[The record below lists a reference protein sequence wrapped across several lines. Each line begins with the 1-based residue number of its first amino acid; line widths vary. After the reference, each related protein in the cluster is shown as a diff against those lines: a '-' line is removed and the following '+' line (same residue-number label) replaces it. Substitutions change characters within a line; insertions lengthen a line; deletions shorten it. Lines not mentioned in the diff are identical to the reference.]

1 MEKSYPM
8 DFRHLCVETE
18 LHLLA
23 HTNQYADGINV
34 KTKMLVKEEIEAIKQ
49 RLSILTK
56 KKTGRCLQKHA
67 APLREALL
75 VHNSNFGM
83 KHIKILCR
91 RLESR
96 FGINMVQI
104 HLHLHP
110 LDDTQ
115 TISNHAHII
124 FNWMDESTGKSIKL
138 NKLDTIELQTMVRNH
153 LEQLQRVKP
162 YYNVKNKIQLWD
174 LKRTLF
180 NSTNLRNAN

>member
-8 DFRHLCVETE
+8 DFRHLSAETE

-34 KTKMLVKEEIEAIKQ
+34 KTKMLVKEEIEAVKQ

-56 KKTGRCLQKHA
+56 KKTGRCMQKHA
-67 APLREALL
+67 APLREALF

-91 RLESR
+91 RLKSR

-110 LDDTQ
+110 LDNTQ
-115 TISNHAHII
+115 TISNHTHII
-124 FNWMDESTGKSIKL
+124 FNWMDEETGKSIKL
-138 NKLDTIELQTMVRNH
+138 GKLDLVELQMTVKNYLEM
-153 LEQLQRVKP
+153 LEQGMSFP
-162 YYNVKNKIQLWD
+162 PIKNKIS
-174 LKRTLF
+174 F
-180 NSTNLRNAN
+180 GNLYNRMPFYKV